1 MEKILTITVPT
12 YNMEAYLD
20 ECLSSMVMED
30 ASLMEA
36 LEVIVV
42 NDGSKDNSLN
52 IALSYKERYPNT
64 FVVIDK
70 ENGNYGSCV
79 NRGLKE
85 ATGKFFRIVDADDWV
100 DTNAL
105 EEFIKRLEDCQ
116 CDLVFTDYSE
126 VYAVGKLHKLV
137 SSNINANIV
146 YDVDQMR
153 YEEADTQMQMHGM
166 TYRTAVLYKNNLSLS
181 EGVSYTDT
189 EYCFYP
195 LNDIDNFIYYDIILY
210 QYRASRDGQTMSID
224 SLKKSINSLYVVS
237 AKLVQSIS
245 GTEDLTRARNVMRYQ
260 VLNRMLRLFYMV
272 TLSLSHQSDKTDK
285 YLEEL
290 YKLIVV
296 RPLLLTYVRNY
307 RICRVRYVRIW
318 EKTGLYNS
326 TPLFVLYNSAFNRI
340 KWLLKTV
347 LKLR

>member
-79 NRGLKE
+79 NRGLQV
-85 ATGKFFRIVDADDWV
+85 ATGRYFRIVDADDWV
-100 DTNAL
+100 DTKAL
-105 EEFIKRLEDCQ
+105 EELVVRLGECE
-116 CDLVFTDYSE
+116 CDLVFTHYIEWFDSH
-126 VYAVGKLHKLV
+126 KKLV
-137 SSNINANIV
+137 KISSDIV
-146 YDVDQMR
+146 SDIACNTSDFIYNENDFHL
-153 YEEADTQMQMHGM
+153 QMHGM
-166 TYRTAVLYKNNLSLS
+166 TYKTNLLIQSSLSLS
-181 EGVSYTDT
+181 EGVSYTDI

-195 LNDIDNFIYYDIILY
+195 LLYIKNFIFYDIVLY
-210 QYRASRDGQTMSID
+210 QYRAQREGQTMSV
-224 SLKKSINSLYVVS
+224 SSMINSTR
-237 AKLVQSIS
+237 SIS
-245 GTEDLTRARNVMRYQ
+245 VILK
-260 VLNRMLRLFYMV
+260 RMI
-272 TLSLSHQSDKTDK
+272 LSLSHDCEENNTNKQMRDQVLMRAVWFYYWVSLTLCKKTSAIESDLRDIHSIVLSVPRCASWPRRFNKHRIK
-285 YLEEL
+285 Y
-290 YKLIVV
+290 VAV
-296 RPLLLTYVRNY
+296 
-307 RICRVRYVRIW
+307 W

-326 TPLFVLYNSAFNRI
+326 SLIFKIYNIIYEVLLRVYHLF
-340 KWLLKTV
+340 KK
-347 LKLR
+347 